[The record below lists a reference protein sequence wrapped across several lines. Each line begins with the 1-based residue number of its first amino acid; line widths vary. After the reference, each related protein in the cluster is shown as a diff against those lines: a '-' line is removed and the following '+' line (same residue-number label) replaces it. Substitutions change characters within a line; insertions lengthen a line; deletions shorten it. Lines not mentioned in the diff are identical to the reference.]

1 VALADTLLDEI
12 YAAPDDDGVRSIY
25 ADYLIERGDPLG
37 TFISLQLGRAR
48 DRIASPSDEEQQLL
62 DTHWR
67 AWIGDSATQL
77 SPLHVAFERGFFS
90 ECDLTDRAVRITE
103 ASITVRPW
111 SRLRALMFGARHA
124 VHLPKLL
131 AVTHRSLRFIGV
143 PGRASFEAVT
153 QSNLPLRLE
162 TIALAYDLSRDPPP
176 LGTIANLPTSRTLTL
191 AFHCLAEFA
200 ARWIDRADEANIRHV
215 ILVFEPQ
222 TDYVR
227 AALARAQDTRIATL
241 ALELPHEV
249 VCHLDRTNGA
259 LAIRTVELRACMT
272 APREQLAIAR
282 HWLNVLD
289 AFVDPD
295 LKVTMPEV
303 TAELGE
309 LADSLR
315 LKLVRASK
323 AYAARPRLGA

>member
-48 DRIASPSDEEQQLL
+48 DHIASPSDEEQQLL

-77 SPLHVAFERGFFS
+77 SPLHVGFERGFFS

-103 ASITVRPW
+103 SSITVRPW
-111 SRLRALMFGARHA
+111 SRLRTLMLGARHA

-131 AVTHRSLRFIGV
+131 AMTHRSLRFIGV

-153 QSNLPLRLE
+153 QSNLMMRLE

-176 LGTIANLPTSRTLTL
+176 LGSIAGLPTLRTLS
-191 AFHCLAEFA
+191 FHCLAEFA
-200 ARWIDRADEANIRHV
+200 PRGIERADQANIRHV
-215 ILVFEPQ
+215 VLVFEPQ

-227 AALARAQDTRIATL
+227 AALWRAQDTRLTTL
-241 ALELPHEV
+241 DLELPHEV
-249 VCHLDRTNGA
+249 VCHLDRSANGA
-259 LAIRTVELRACMT
+259 LAIRTVELRACAT

-282 HWLNVLD
+282 HWLDVLD

-295 LKVTMPEV
+295 LKVTMPAI

-309 LADSLR
+309 LADSMRLR
-315 LKLVRASK
+315 LVRAQI
-323 AYAARPRLGA
+323 AYPARPRR

>member
-1 VALADTLLDEI
+1 MALADTLLDEI
-12 YAAPDDDGVRSIY
+12 YAAPDDDGIRSIY
-25 ADYLIERGDPLG
+25 ADYLIEQGDPLG

-77 SPLHVAFERGFFS
+77 SPLHVGFERGFFS
-90 ECDLTDRAVRITE
+90 ECDLTDRTVRITE

-111 SRLRALMFGARHA
+111 SRLRRLLLGARHA

-131 AVTHRSLRFIGV
+131 AITHRSLRFIGV
-143 PGRASFEAVT
+143 PGRASFEAVV

-176 LGTIANLPTSRTLTL
+176 LGAIAGLPTLRTLS
-191 AFHCLAEFA
+191 FHCLAEFA
-200 ARWIDRADEANIRHV
+200 ARWIERADEVNIRHV
-215 ILVFEPQ
+215 ILTFEPQ

-227 AALARAQDTRIATL
+227 TAVWRAHDSRLATL
-241 ALELPHEV
+241 ALELPREV
-249 VCHLDRTNGA
+249 VCHLDRNAAGT

-272 APREQLAIAR
+272 PPHEQLAIAR
-282 HWLNVLD
+282 HWLDELD

-295 LKVTMPEV
+295 LKVTMPAL
-303 TAELGE
+303 TAQ
-309 LADSLR
+309 LAQQADAMR
-315 LKLVRASK
+315 LKLVRAQTP
-323 AYAARPRLGA
+323 YPARPRPG

>member
-1 VALADTLLDEI
+1 VALADQLLDEI
-12 YAAPDDDGVRSIY
+12 DAAPDDDGVRSIY

-48 DRIASPSDEEQQLL
+48 CRIASPTGEEQQLL
-62 DTHWR
+62 DVHWR

-77 SPLHVAFERGFFS
+77 SPLHVGFERGFFS

-111 SRLRALMFGARHA
+111 SRLRSLMLGARHA

-176 LGTIANLPTSRTLTL
+176 LGSIAGLPTLRTLS
-191 AFHCLAEFA
+191 FHCLAEFA
-200 ARWIDRADEANIRHV
+200 ARWIERADEANIRHV
-215 ILVFEPQ
+215 ILAFEPQ
-222 TDYVR
+222 SEYVR
-227 AALARAQDTRIATL
+227 TAVWRAQDTRIATL

-249 VCHLDRTNGA
+249 VCHLERSANGA
-259 LAIRTVELRACMT
+259 LAIRTVELRDCAT
-272 APREQLAIAR
+272 AAREQLAIAR
-282 HWLNVLD
+282 HWLDALD
-289 AFVDPD
+289 AFVDED
-295 LKVTMPEV
+295 LKVTMPAL

-309 LADSLR
+309 LADALR

-323 AYAARPRLGA
+323 AYAARPRL